1 MHKQTIT
8 HIITPLLYRHFSRC
22 SFLEICRGDW
32 SVKILFPCR
41 TSIVFSCPRDLDVKM
56 NLCEISI
63 MREESSTLDSYF
75 KPRLVLQTTDEILR
89 TVYEA
94 FLKYNVL
101 DFIMRSTRRFYIQ
114 CASHN
119 LRGRRSLAAL
129 SIMQLSTHDL
139 AEIRSM
145 YILPTVI

>member
-1 MHKQTIT
+1 
-8 HIITPLLYRHFSRC
+8 
-22 SFLEICRGDW
+22 
-32 SVKILFPCR
+32 
-41 TSIVFSCPRDLDVKM
+41 
-56 NLCEISI
+56 